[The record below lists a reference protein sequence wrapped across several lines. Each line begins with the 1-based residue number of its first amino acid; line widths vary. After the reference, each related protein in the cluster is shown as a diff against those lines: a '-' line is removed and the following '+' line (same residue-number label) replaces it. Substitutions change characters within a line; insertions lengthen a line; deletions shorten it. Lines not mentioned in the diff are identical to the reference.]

1 MFENPNT
8 LWLEILVLVLVA
20 VFLLGMLGI
29 YVYKKSKGLPTGDC
43 ACCSHSKS
51 KLVKQYHKYYS
62 KNN

>member
-8 LWLEILVLVLVA
+8 LWLEILVLAFVA

-51 KLVKQYHKYYS
+51 NLVKKYHKFYS
-62 KNN
+62 KH